1 MKRNLLTIGILLLSI
16 NQANAQFLTN
26 VGTNA
31 SVNVKKGAL
40 VSNFG
45 GINVAQGGKV
55 NNSGNVKVVG
65 NGTTSEFKTGG
76 NGHFI
81 LTLNDPTNYVQST
94 YGQLHITG
102 IAQNNI
108 TGIVDKEYRD
118 ASHGKYQQI
127 GLPFFDK
134 EISTLNDEIN
144 GLVLTNTRF
153 VSGKASGTNLLAW
166 NNTAVREDL
175 RTLSSKTT
183 KGTDYFIVGTKN
195 VLDTYF
201 PTTTTTFKGR
211 PYADGSGVRE
221 ILADAGKDVNF
232 GTGGNGLNIY
242 RQRYKNYVSDSWAKT
257 DGEDWTGNY
266 GRNIYQ
272 YANPFLTNIDLT
284 LLASNIKNEIR
295 GIRYSVSK
303 TATNMSDAGL
313 QMKYI
318 NFTVTGG
325 AVGDIEAP
333 IIKPM
338 QEIAIKLRSNNI
350 KPTIDFGALR
360 TFAYEATSHVSSGTT
375 VGAAS
380 FKRLNLS
387 KNQKNGTVKQLE
399 VLLLDE
405 NKQEIDRTYYVVYGQ
420 AETGIPSNVT
430 VQVAASKANAITTFE
445 ENVEGGIDNSVK
457 DTYRLYINEANE
469 NTFYGKRIPVVVYDE
484 FSNGQKNNA
493 AFIKINV
500 RDNMKFISDN
510 TSTLSSGESFY
521 VNINDKVVEA
531 KQGLILPISADI
543 FGKTDAIGLYYGKPL
558 NENTLSTTT
567 ISRLSDTEVV
577 LDNSDKMYKIY
588 FDSSWKKASVEV
600 YDMSGKLVYS
610 AKNIDTITPHTL
622 NLDTVNG
629 VYIVKAISENSEVY
643 VQKIRN

>member
-1 MKRNLLTIGILLLSI
+1 MKRNLLTIGSILLLFGHT
-16 NQANAQFLTN
+16 NAQFITN
-26 VGTNA
+26 VQTGA
-31 SVNVKKGAL
+31 QVKVEKGAL

-65 NGTTSEFKTGG
+65 DGSTSEFKTGG

-81 LTLNDPTNYVQST
+81 LTLNDPTNYSQST

-102 IAQNNI
+102 ITQNNI
-108 TGIVDKEYRD
+108 TGVVDKEYRD

-134 EISTLNDEIN
+134 EISSLNTEIN
-144 GLVLTNTRF
+144 GLVLTDTRF

-175 RTLSSKTT
+175 RTLSSKTA
-183 KGTDYFIVGTKN
+183 KGTDYFIVGTKD
-195 VLDTYF
+195 VAATYF
-201 PTTTTTFKGR
+201 SNNTTTFKGR

-303 TATNMSDAGL
+303 TATNMSDTGL

-318 NFTVTGG
+318 NFTITGG

-338 QEIAIKLRSNNI
+338 QEIAIKLRSNNV

-360 TFAYEATSHVSSGTT
+360 TFAYEATSRVASGTT

-380 FKRLNLS
+380 IKKLNLS
-387 KNQKNGTVKQLE
+387 KNQTNGTVKQLE

-420 AETGIPSNVT
+420 AETGIPSNIT
-430 VQVAASKANAITTFE
+430 AQVAASKANAITTFE

-469 NTFYGKRIPVVVYDE
+469 NTFYGKRIPVVVYNE

-521 VNINDKVVEA
+521 VNINDKVIEA
-531 KQGLILPISADI
+531 KQGLILPISGDI
-543 FGKTDAIGLYYGKPL
+543 FGKADAIGLYYGKPL

-567 ISRLSDTEVV
+567 ISRLSDTKVV
-577 LDNSDKMYKIY
+577 LDNSDKMYKVY

-610 AKNIDTITPHTL
+610 AKNVDTVTPHTL
-622 NLDTVNG
+622 SLDTVNG

>member
-1 MKRNLLTIGILLLSI
+1 MKRNLLTIGSILLLFGHT
-16 NQANAQFLTN
+16 NAQSLFHVDNKSSISVTEASSL
-26 VGTNA
+26 
-31 SVNVKKGAL
+31 SVNSGVNV
-40 VSNFG
+40 VSG
-45 GINVAQGGKV
+45 GIVNVNGD
-55 NNSGNVKVVG
+55 VKVSG
-65 NGTTSEFKTGG
+65 KNTDSFLTGG

-81 LTLNDPTNYVQST
+81 LHLNTPNEHTTSK

-102 IAQNNI
+102 IPQDKI

-118 ASHGKYQQI
+118 ASHGNYQQL

-134 EISTLNDEIN
+134 EISTLNTEIS
-144 GLVLTNTRF
+144 GLGLTDTRF
-153 VSGKASGTNLLAW
+153 ISGKASGTNLLIW

-175 RTLSSKTT
+175 KTLSSKTT

-195 VLDTYF
+195 VDKTYF
-201 PTTTTTFKGR
+201 PTTTTTLKGR
-211 PYADGSGVRE
+211 PYADGSGVTE
-221 ILADAGKDVNF
+221 ILADAGKGIDF
-232 GTGGNGLNIY
+232 GTGGNNLNSH
-242 RQRYKNYVSDSWAKT
+242 RQRYKNYVSDNWAKT

-266 GRNIYQ
+266 GKNIYQ

-284 LLASNIKNEIR
+284 LLDARIKNEIR
-295 GIRYSVSK
+295 GIRYSVSNSS
-303 TATNMSDAGL
+303 TNMADAGL
-313 QMKYI
+313 QMKFI
-318 NFTVTGG
+318 NFTSTGMG
-325 AVGDIEAP
+325 VGDIEAP

-338 QEIAIKLRSNNI
+338 QEIAIKLRSNDV

-360 TFAYEATSHVSSGTT
+360 TFAYEATSGVLTGTT
-375 VGAAS
+375 VGTAS
-380 FKRLNLS
+380 IKKLNLS
-387 KNQKNGTVKQLE
+387 KNRTNGTVKQLE

-420 AETGIPSNVT
+420 AETGIPSNIT
-430 VQVAASKANAITTFE
+430 AQVAASKANAITTFE
-445 ENVEGGIDNSVK
+445 EKAEGGIDNSVK

-521 VNINDKVVEA
+521 VNINDKVIEA
-531 KQGLILPISADI
+531 KQGLILPISGDI
-543 FGKTDAIGLYYGKPL
+543 FGKADAIGLYYGKPL

-567 ISRLSDTEVV
+567 ISRLSDTKVV
-577 LDNSDKMYKIY
+577 LDNSDKMYKVY

-610 AKNIDTITPHTL
+610 AKNIDTVTPHTL
-622 NLDTVNG
+622 SLDTVNG